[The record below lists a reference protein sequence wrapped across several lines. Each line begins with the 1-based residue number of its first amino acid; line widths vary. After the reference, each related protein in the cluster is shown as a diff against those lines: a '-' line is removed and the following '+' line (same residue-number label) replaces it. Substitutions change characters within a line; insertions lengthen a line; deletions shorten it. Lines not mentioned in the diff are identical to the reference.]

1 MPRLSRRQLLKTAAI
16 STALSAVPTSV
27 WAASR
32 EPLVIP
38 PLIEVRRGRPIV
50 LTMQEMNY
58 PLDGKHKV
66 AVWGF
71 NGNYL
76 GPTIK
81 IKSGS
86 FAKLN
91 YHNNLP
97 QHVAL
102 SVQGLQAS
110 GELFGGAARVLKK
123 GESWAPIIPIEQ
135 PAASCWYRS
144 STLANS
150 AYQTYRGLAGM
161 WLIEDDQSLKANVP
175 HKYGVDDIPLIL
187 QDMEFNGDG
196 LQLFKQNQPHFVG
209 NRLLVNGAEAPYLEV
224 TRGWIRLRLL
234 NASLARAYDLR
245 LDNEQEMLL
254 IAQDLGFLPQAKSV
268 QSFVLAP
275 GERAEVLINMNETDN
290 VSLISGAKRGLLDKV
305 KNVFSTSDELADNT
319 VLELRAQGEI
329 SAFNKQPHLT
339 FETDAPAMF
348 QQAVAQT
355 REFYLDVT
363 NGLINQK
370 RFDPR
375 KIDVISRQ
383 GTVERW
389 IIHASLPVGFT
400 IQGAKFVVESQN
412 EHPLPPEELA
422 WKDTVWVR
430 GKTQILVKFDQAS
443 SNNYP
448 FLFGVSNLMLADM
461 GCIGVMVVQ

>member
-16 STALSAVPTSV
+16 STALSSVPARV

-32 EPLVIP
+32 ESLAIP

-66 AVWGF
+66 SVWGF

-97 QHVAL
+97 QNVAL
-102 SVQGLQAS
+102 SIQGLQAS
-110 GELFGGAARVLKK
+110 GELFGGAARILKK
-123 GESWAPIIPIEQ
+123 GEPWAPIIPIEQ

-161 WLIEDDQSLKANVP
+161 WLIEDDQSLKANIP

-187 QDMEFNGDG
+187 QDMEFNSEG
-196 LQLFKQNQPHFVG
+196 LQLFKQNQPHFIG
-209 NRLLVNGAEAPYLEV
+209 NRLLVNGVEAPYREV
-224 TRGWIRLRLL
+224 SRGWIRLRLL

-245 LDNEQEMLL
+245 LDNGQEMLL

-268 QSFVLAP
+268 SSLVLAP
-275 GERAEVLINMNETDN
+275 GERAEILINMNETDN

-305 KNVFSTSDELADNT
+305 KNVFSTGDDLVDNT

-329 SAFNKQPHLT
+329 SAFNKQLNLT
-339 FETDAPAMF
+339 FETDAPAML
-348 QQAVAQT
+348 QQTIAQT

-375 KIDVISRQ
+375 KIDVVARQ

-389 IIHASLPVGFT
+389 ILHASLPVGFT
-400 IQGAKFVVESQN
+400 LQGAKFVVESQG
-412 EHPLPPEELA
+412 EHRLSAEELA

-430 GKTQILVKFDQAS
+430 GQTQILVKFYQTS

>member
-1 MPRLSRRQLLKTAAI
+1 MPCLSRRQLLKTAAI
-16 STALSAVPTSV
+16 STALFGIPAPL

-32 EPLVIP
+32 APLAIP
-38 PLIEVRRGRPIV
+38 PLIEIRRGRPIV

-58 PLDGKHKV
+58 PLDGKHPV
-66 AVWGF
+66 TVWGF

-97 QHVAL
+97 QNVAL
-102 SVQGLQAS
+102 SIQGLQAS

-123 GESWAPIIPIEQ
+123 GEPWAPIVPIEQ

-144 STLANS
+144 ATLANS

-161 WLIEDDQSLKANVP
+161 WLIEDEQSLKANIP

-187 QDMEFNGDG
+187 QDMEFNSDG

-209 NRLLVNGAEAPYLEV
+209 NRLLVNGIEAPYLDV
-224 TRGWIRLRLL
+224 KRGWIRLRLL

-245 LDNEQEMLL
+245 LDNDHDMLL
-254 IAQDLGFLPQAKSV
+254 IAQDLGFLPQAKV
-268 QSFVLAP
+268 VKSFILAP
-275 GERAEVLINMNETDN
+275 GERAEVLINLNNINN
-290 VSLISGAKRGLLDKV
+290 VSLINGNKRGLLDKV
-305 KNVFSTSDELADNT
+305 KNIFSSGDELADNT
-319 VLELRAQGEI
+319 VLELRAKGEI
-329 SAFNKQPHLT
+329 SAFNKQPNFV
-339 FETDAPAMF
+339 FETDAPTML
-348 QQAVAQT
+348 QQPVAQT
-355 REFYLDVT
+355 REFNIDVT

-375 KIDVISRQ
+375 KVDVMARK

-389 IIHASLPVGFT
+389 ILNASLPVGFT
-400 IQGAKFVVESQN
+400 IQGAKFVVESQGG
-412 EHPLPPEELA
+412 HSFPAEELA
-422 WKDTVWVR
+422 WKDTVWVK

-461 GCIGVMVVQ
+461 GCIGVMLVQ

>member
-16 STALSAVPTSV
+16 STALSTVPAPLL
-27 WAASR
+27 AASR
-32 EPLVIP
+32 EKLVVP

-58 PLDGKHKV
+58 PLDGSHNV
-66 AVWGF
+66 TVWGF

-97 QHVAL
+97 QSVAL
-102 SVQGLQAS
+102 SIQGLQAS

-123 GESWAPIIPIEQ
+123 GESWAPIVPIEQ

-144 STLANS
+144 ATLANS

-161 WLIEDDQSLKANVP
+161 WLIEDEQSLKANLP
-175 HKYGVDDIPLIL
+175 NKYGVDDIPLIL
-187 QDMEFNGDG
+187 QDMEFNNDG

-209 NRLLVNGAEAPYLEV
+209 NRLLVNGIEAPFLDV
-224 TRGWIRLRLL
+224 ARGWIRLRLL

-245 LDNEQEMLL
+245 LDNDQEMLL
-254 IAQDLGFLPQAKSV
+254 IAQDLGFLPKAKSIK
-268 QSFVLAP
+268 SLVLSP
-275 GERAEVLINMNETDN
+275 GERAEILLNMNEIDN
-290 VSLISGAKRGLLDKV
+290 VSLISGSKRSLYEKI
-305 KNVFSTSDELADNT
+305 KNMLFSGDELANNT
-319 VLELRAQGEI
+319 VLELRAKGQL
-329 SAFNKQPHLT
+329 SAFNKQPNLT
-339 FETDAPAMF
+339 FETDAPAML

-355 REFYLDVT
+355 REFNIDVT
-363 NGLINQK
+363 NGLINQR

-375 KIDVISRQ
+375 KVDVMARK
-383 GTVERW
+383 GTIERW
-389 IIHASLPVGFT
+389 ILNASLPVGFT
-400 IQGAKFVVESQN
+400 IQGAKFVVESQG
-412 EHPLPPEELA
+412 EHQLQAEELA
-422 WKDTVWVR
+422 WKDTVWVKN
-430 GKTQILVKFDQAS
+430 KTQILVKFDQAS
-443 SNNYP
+443 SGNYP
-448 FLFGVSNLMLADM
+448 FLFGVSNLMLEDM
-461 GCIGVMVVQ
+461 GCLGVLMVQ